1 MSQAT
6 GENIFMINE
15 SFISILPQE
24 ARTPAVFHTVMES
37 AETFSS
43 QSISYTRP
51 TRVAGALWAAH
62 KTNTG
67 CNRFLKQLQR
77 LKV

>member
-1 MSQAT
+1 MTHAT

-15 SFISILPQE
+15 SFMSILPQE

-51 TRVAGALWAAH
+51 TIASYKTGLLTDPATAGHVTFEGPSLEA
-62 KTNTG
+62 
-67 CNRFLKQLQR
+67 R
-77 LKV
+77 